1 MGKAYGRRLRLGMVG
16 GGEGAFIGAVHRMA
30 ARLDDQWDLVA
41 GALSSRAEVA
51 HRSAAGLGIAPER
64 SYATYAEMARAEA
77 ARLDG
82 IDAVAIVTP
91 NNSHFAICMAFLDAG
106 IPVICDKPL
115 TTTLDDS
122 RLLVRRVKET
132 GLPFF
137 VTQNNTGYAMVRHAR
152 ELATSGALG
161 DIRIVQVSYAQE
173 FLADMIEDTGLKQA
187 TWRTDPAQA
196 GRTATLGDI
205 GVHAFNLAEFVTG
218 DQVARVAAEVHTF
231 VKGRRLDD
239 NAHAML
245 HFKGGARGMLWAS
258 QAAPGNNNRLMI
270 EVYGSRA
277 SIKWCGEDP
286 DTLILGEHGRAPQR
300 VVRGGAGSG
309 AMAGR
314 ATRMP
319 PGHPEGYVEGFGVLY
334 RDAALAIRA
343 WGEGKPLP
351 EDARLLPDV
360 NAGFRGVAFI
370 DAALASSA
378 AGAAWADVPES

>member
-1 MGKAYGRRLRLGMVG
+1 MGKPYGRRLRLGMVG

-41 GALSSRAEVA
+41 GALSSRPEVA
-51 HRSAAGLGIAPER
+51 HRSAEALGIAPDR
-64 SYATYAEMARAEA
+64 SYASYADMARAEA
-77 ARLDG
+77 ARADG
-82 IDAVAIVTP
+82 IDAV
-91 NNSHFAICMAFLDAG
+91 CMAFLDAG

-115 TTTLDDS
+115 TTTVADS
-122 RLLVRRVKET
+122 RILVQRVKET

-161 DIRIVQVSYAQE
+161 ELRIVQVSYAQE
-173 FLADMIEDTGLKQA
+173 FLSDMIEDTGLKQA

-218 DQVARVAAEVHTF
+218 QKVSRVAAEVHTF

-245 HFKGGARGMLWAS
+245 HFDGGAKGMLWAS
-258 QAAPGNNNRLMI
+258 QAAPGNNNRLTI
-270 EVYGSRA
+270 EVYGSKA

-286 DTLILGEHGRAPQR
+286 DTLIFGEHGKAPQR

-334 RDAALAIRA
+334 RDAAHAIRA
-343 WGEGKPLP
+343 WGEGKASP
-351 EDARLLPDV
+351 DDTSLLPNV
-360 NAGFRGVAFI
+360 ISGFRGVAFI
-370 DAALASSA
+370 DAALNSSA
-378 AGAAWADVPES
+378 AGVSWVEVPAN